1 MGRMTETAT
10 NHAVM
15 SLERLREII
24 ASPGPEAPAVRKQLP
39 TLDVHCA
46 AFIAKSPFLLL
57 ATSSTDGRCDV
68 SPRGDAPGFVLMLDK
83 RTLVIPDRPGNRR
96 LDSFQNI
103 IENPHAGLIF
113 LVPNVDET
121 LRANGRA
128 WLSEDPALLGRMNMQ
143 GKTPQLGIVV
153 EVEEV
158 YFHCARAFRRAN
170 LWAPETWIERA
181 ELPTLGKI
189 LSDQLKMVELTAEV
203 IDDSLAESNRRLY

>member
-1 MGRMTETAT
+1 MTETVT
-10 NHAVM
+10 NHAVT

-24 ASPGPEAPAVRKQLP
+24 ASPGAEAPAVRKQLP
-39 TLDVHCA
+39 MLDAHCA
-46 AFIAKSPFLLL
+46 AFISKSPFVLL

-68 SPRGDAPGFVLMLDK
+68 SPRGDAPGFVLMLDERK
-83 RTLVIPDRPGNRR
+83 LVIPDRPGNRR

-113 LVPNVDET
+113 LVPNVEET

-128 WLSEDPALLGRMNMQ
+128 WLSEDPELLGRLNMQ

-153 EVEEV
+153 EVEEL

-170 LWAPETWIERA
+170 LWAPETWIERS

-189 LSDQLKMVELTAEV
+189 LADQLKMVELTAEV